1 MMKIYPALK
10 KTALPILAPCGF
22 TLINGGPAPE
32 HYFRNKDG
40 TRLIFFSYDWKLLHR
55 LRITFETRGGENMV
69 GVTHHELSRTFCPSS
84 RMTYTT
90 QEELEEYVEAAARDG
105 VNIILPYLD
114 ALEPNY
120 IAPTEELR
128 ARMRTAPQERA
139 ARFAEKWSMKLWDKY
154 ALNRL
159 NDILDTMRTDVN
171 HRKEAFEKHEEEFL
185 DLAAYFVGTDCI
197 KKPDEPWEWRE
208 FPEGSGMFILPDGR
222 DPLFRPLK
230 AWNYGREVETARI
243 RGRMTDEEKAEWR
256 KRMDSV
262 LEREAAEREE
272 RRIAREKRK
281 LEQEREKAEEQ
292 AKKKK
297 K

>member
-1 MMKIYPALK
+1 M
-10 KTALPILAPCGF
+10 
-22 TLINGGPAPE
+22 
-32 HYFRNKDG
+32 
-40 TRLIFFSYDWKLLHR
+40 LLNR
-55 LRITFETRGGENMV
+55 LRITFETRGGENDLV
-69 GVTHHELSRTFCPSS
+69 VVLHELDPQFCPSS
-84 RMTYTT
+84 KMTYTT
-90 QEELEEYVEAAARDG
+90 QVELEECVEAAARDG

-208 FPEGSGMFILPDGR
+208 FPEGSGRFILPDGQ
-222 DPLFRPLK
+222 DSLFRPLK

-243 RGRMTDEEKAEWR
+243 KGWMTDEEEAEWR

-281 LEQEREKAEEQ
+281 LEQEREI
-292 AKKKK
+292 
-297 K
+297 